1 MQGNS
6 NVTFLFD
13 GFYKSGHICNIMG
26 AISFSKRLKKVR
38 CEKGF
43 TQQKLAEIAGLSVTH
58 VIRLES
64 VKRKSNPTMDTI
76 KRISKA
82 LGVPVETFMSLGGIT
97 HGS

>member
-1 MQGNS
+1 
-6 NVTFLFD
+6 
-13 GFYKSGHICNIMG
+13 MG

-38 CEKGF
+38 SEKRM

-64 VKRKSNPTMDTI
+64 LKRKTNPTMDTI

-82 LGVPVETFMSLGGIT
+82 LGVPIETFMCTGGQT

>member
-1 MQGNS
+1 
-6 NVTFLFD
+6 
-13 GFYKSGHICNIMG
+13 MG

-38 CEKGF
+38 CEKGI

-82 LGVPVETFMSLGGIT
+82 LGVPVETFMTTGGIIQDRNSLLLP
-97 HGS
+97 HNPLFYINS

>member
-1 MQGNS
+1 MQDNS

-26 AISFSKRLKKVR
+26 TVSFSKRLKKVR
-38 CEKGF
+38 SEKGM
-43 TQQKLAEIAGLSVTH
+43 TQQRLAEIAKLSVTH

-64 VKRKSNPTMDTI
+64 LKRKSNPTMDTI

-82 LGVPVETFMSLGGIT
+82 LGVPVETFMTTGGPN
-97 HGS
+97 HGA